1 MLVRRGKEPAKGT
14 LDLPG
19 GFVDMFESG
28 EEAAR
33 REVREETGLHIQ
45 NCRYLFSLPNLYM
58 YSGLE
63 VHTLDMFYECLVDD
77 FNNVHAE
84 DDAAEIVILR
94 PEDVNPEDFG
104 LDSIRK
110 AVPIYLGK
118 Y

>member
-1 MLVRRGKEPAKGT
+1 MASSICLSRGGGRSPGSKGG
-14 LDLPG
+14 D
-19 GFVDMFESG
+19 
-28 EEAAR
+28 
-33 REVREETGLHIQ
+33 GLHIQ

-58 YSGLE
+58 YSGFE

-110 AVPIYLGK
+110 AVPAYLRK
-118 Y
+118 

>member
-1 MLVRRGKEPAKGT
+1 
-14 LDLPG
+14 
-19 GFVDMFESG
+19 
-28 EEAAR
+28 
-33 REVREETGLHIQ
+33 
-45 NCRYLFSLPNLYM
+45 
-58 YSGLE
+58 
-63 VHTLDMFYECLVDD
+63 MFYECLDDD

-104 LDSIRK
+104 LGSIRK

>member
-1 MLVRRGKEPAKGT
+1 
-14 LDLPG
+14 
-19 GFVDMFESG
+19 
-28 EEAAR
+28 
-33 REVREETGLHIQ
+33 
-45 NCRYLFSLPNLYM
+45 M
-58 YSGLE
+58 YSGFE

>member
-1 MLVRRGKEPAKGT
+1 MSDEKNTYSAV
-14 LDLPG
+14 
-19 GFVDMFESG
+19 SG
-28 EEAAR
+28 SR
-33 REVREETGLHIQ
+33 QPHG
-45 NCRYLFSLPNLYM
+45 
-58 YSGLE
+58 
-63 VHTLDMFYECLVDD
+63 
-77 FNNVHAE
+77 NNVHAE